1 MQIISKKI
9 TRVLTFVGSGRVDK
23 LGKLD
28 KLTSRQV
35 TCKKK
40 KHVLMLPCLS
50 RKQLVNSS
58 TRLLVNSSV

>member
-28 KLTSRQV
+28 KWTS
-35 TCKKK
+35 
-40 KHVLMLPCLS
+40 
-50 RKQLVNSS
+50 
-58 TRLLVNSSV
+58 